1 MFDGNQNS
9 YILFLLVF
17 TRILSAI
24 LFNPL
29 LGRRNVPVIA
39 KVGLSIAICICV
51 FPNLD
56 KTGTGIDTFLKFA
69 FAVLKEMFVGY
80 TIGYIMQLVMSVV
93 FNAGETVDM
102 QLGLGMS
109 KIYDPSSN
117 ISMALSGT
125 IYNILLTLIF
135 FLSNGHLTLIKI
147 FTESCRLFV
156 VGNGFINPAAGK
168 YIVLIFGDILLLS
181 LKLAMP
187 IIAVE
192 LLTEIGFGF
201 LMRSVPHLN
210 IFSAGLQIKLAVG
223 FLMLVLSLPVVSRLL
238 DYSITY
244 TFERIQSGIG
254 YMLTP

>member
-1 MFDGNQNS
+1 MFDSDKSS

-17 TRILSAI
+17 TRICGAI

-29 LGRRNVPVIA
+29 LGRKNVPVIA
-39 KVGLSIAICICV
+39 KVGLSFAISLCV

-56 KTGTGIDTFLKFA
+56 QTSTGIDTIVEFVFA
-69 FAVLKEMFVGY
+69 ILKELFVGY
-80 TIGYIMQLVMSVV
+80 IMGFIMQLVMSAV
-93 FNAGETVDM
+93 FIAGESVDM

-109 KIYDPSSN
+109 KIYDPASN
-117 ISMALSGT
+117 ISMAISGT
-125 IYNILLTLIF
+125 VYNLLFTIIF
-135 FLSNGHLTLIKI
+135 FLSDGHLTLI
-147 FTESCRLFV
+147 RLLCGTCKLFK
-156 VGNGFINPAAGK
+156 VGEGFINPEAGG

-192 LLTEIGFGF
+192 FLTEVGFGF
-201 LMRSVPHLN
+201 LMRSVPQIN
-210 IFSAGLQIKLAVG
+210 IFSIGLQIKLAIG
-223 FLMLVLSLPVVSRLL
+223 FLMLIMTLPVTSRLL

-244 TFERIQSGIG
+244 MFDKIESGIG